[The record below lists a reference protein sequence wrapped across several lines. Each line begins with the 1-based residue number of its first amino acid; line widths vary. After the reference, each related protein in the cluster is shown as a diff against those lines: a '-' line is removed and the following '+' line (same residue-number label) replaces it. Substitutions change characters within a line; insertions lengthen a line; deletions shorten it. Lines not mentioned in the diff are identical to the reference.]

1 MQTGLGRRLLDQ
13 VRLDG
18 GDVATCESDVCGA
31 LPTKALSICFSF
43 AVLHRGTVVQWY
55 LLPSYC
61 ILFFF
66 SGKKNA
72 MPDFHQAP
80 CGVLGRANELF
91 RLCGFAPFLYTCAW
105 VGRIQLFF
113 APDTDTV
120 ELLKRAMRTFRGGF
134 AVVSHNE
141 KLIEEAG
148 KSLHSVCMLPYIM
161 LPFGFDL
168 CLFGSFWEQEA
179 TRNKGHRY

>member
-1 MQTGLGRRLLDQ
+1 MRCLISIRPHVVCLDEPTNYLGF
-13 VRLDG
+13 G
-18 GDVATCESDVCGA
+18 
-31 LPTKALSICFSF
+31 
-43 AVLHRGTVVQWY
+43 
-55 LLPSYC
+55 
-61 ILFFF
+61 
-66 SGKKNA
+66 
-72 MPDFHQAP
+72 
-80 CGVLGRANELF
+80 
-91 RLCGFAPFLYTCAW
+91 GFAPFLYTCAW